1 MLSQLLGSLSGLLP
15 FIAYFLLA
23 MALLATFIR
32 LYTWLT
38 PHHEFALIRA
48 GNPAAATAFG
58 GALIGFALPL
68 ASAISYSLS
77 LLDCAIWGAIALLV
91 QVAAFRV
98 MQRWLTDLSERIS
111 RGEMAGAILLAAAS
125 LSVGL
130 LNAACMTY

>member
-1 MLSQLLGSLSGLLP
+1 MSSSLLGSLSGLLP
-15 FIAYFLLA
+15 FLAYFLLA
-23 MALLATFIR
+23 MVLLALFVR

-68 ASAISYSLS
+68 SSAISHSLS
-77 LLDCAIWGAIALLV
+77 LLDCAIWGVIALLV
-91 QVAAFRV
+91 QVGAFMV
-98 MQRWLTDLSERIS
+98 MRLLLKGLSERIAQ
-111 RGEMAGAILLAAAS
+111 GEMASAILVAAAS
-125 LSVGL
+125 LAVGL

>member
-1 MLSQLLGSLSGLLP
+1 MSSSLLGSLSGLLP
-15 FIAYFLLA
+15 FLAYFLLA
-23 MALLATFIR
+23 MVLLALFVR

-68 ASAISYSLS
+68 SSAISHSLS
-77 LLDCAIWGAIALLV
+77 LLDCAIWGVIALLV
-91 QVAAFRV
+91 QVGAFMV
-98 MQRWLTDLSERIS
+98 MRRLLKGLPERIAQ
-111 RGEMAGAILLAAAS
+111 GEMASAILVAAAS
-125 LSVGL
+125 LAVGL

>member
-58 GALIGFALPL
+58 GALIGFALPWPVQ
-68 ASAISYSLS
+68 SVTLS
-77 LLDCAIWGAIALLV
+77 PCSIAP
-91 QVAAFRV
+91 
-98 MQRWLTDLSERIS
+98 SGERLPCWC
-111 RGEMAGAILLAAAS
+111 RLPRFG
-125 LSVGL
+125 
-130 LNAACMTY
+130 